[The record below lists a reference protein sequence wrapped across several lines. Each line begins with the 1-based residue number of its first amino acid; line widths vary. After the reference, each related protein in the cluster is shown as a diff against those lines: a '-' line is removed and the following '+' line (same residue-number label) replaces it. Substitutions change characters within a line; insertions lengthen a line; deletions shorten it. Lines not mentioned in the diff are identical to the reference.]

1 MTSVHIKE
9 EFSETFRSK
18 TLERIKR
25 EVKEELI
32 SEEEEG
38 RKEMN
43 LVEYDA
49 IKKFLIASNVRKS
62 NVVLM
67 SKVFKVLPNLE
78 AVFGAETDLA
88 KKAVE
93 DLKGQLREKESDL
106 EYTKNLL
113 ESVCATL
120 KEK

>member
-62 NVVLM
+62 NVVLV
-67 SKVFKVLPNLE
+67 SEVFKVLLNLE

-88 KKAVE
+88 KKEVE
-93 DLKGQLREKESDL
+93 GLKGQMREKESDL
-106 EYTKNLL
+106 EYAKNY
-113 ESVCATL
+113 SPNR
-120 KEK
+120 